1 MLTTKRNNPD
11 KDFVVRYSSFEK
23 KRYLRLRNF
32 ISVEE
37 LLEELNESQKQAVL
51 YNDGPALV
59 IAGAG
64 SGKTRVLTYKIA
76 YLLQQGYQPYNIIA
90 LTFTNKAA
98 REMKE
103 RIAQLVGGSAASRLW
118 MGTFHSIFLR
128 ILRVN
133 AELLGFT
140 SNFTIYD
147 TSDSRSLIKAIIKE
161 RGLDDKIYKPATVQ
175 AAISN
180 AKNALITPNA
190 YAANKEIVE
199 ADIRSKRPEIK
210 DIYRTYWGRCFAA
223 KAMDFDDLLLYTNIL
238 FRDFPE
244 VLARYRELFQ
254 YILVDEYQDTNF
266 AQHLIIRQ
274 LAKENNKLCVVGDDA
289 QSIYSFRGAQIRNI
303 LNIRNEYPACKIFKL
318 ERNYRST
325 QTIVN
330 AANSLIKKNKEQID
344 KNVYSE
350 NEEGDKIAVLKAY
363 SDFEEGY
370 LVVGKISEM
379 RMKDRCSFSD
389 FAILY
394 RTNAQSR
401 IFEEALRKRNI
412 PYQMYGGLSFYQRK
426 EIKDI
431 IAYFRM
437 AVNPDDEEALKRI
450 INYPTRGI
458 GDTTVNKVRACAVT
472 HNISMWQV
480 IADPVNYGLS
490 VNSGTANK
498 LNSFKALIEEFHEA
512 VSEKNALELAEQV
525 IKRSGIFADVYV
537 DRSTENLSRQENI
550 QELMNGIQEFCLSR
564 QEEGREDILLM
575 DFLAEVS
582 LATDQDKTDEEDT
595 DKVSLM
601 TIHASKGLEFNNVF
615 VVGLEEDLFPSAMSK
630 SSEQEVEEERRLF
643 YVAITRARRNCVLS
657 YASSRYRNGQPTA
670 LPPSR
675 FLKDIDSVYLSLPL
689 DSSLSEQVDRR
700 AQAFASRSVHGFPN
714 RFPEERNV
722 SARQQNPEPVWEPKL
737 SRGKLL
743 KIDSLES
750 STSSLGKMKIDSP
763 SVGTRIQ
770 HDRFGKGTVTSCEG
784 TGDNQKI
791 TVEFDHV
798 GKKQLL
804 LKFAKFTVLS

>member
-1 MLTTKRNNPD
+1 MK
-11 KDFVVRYSSFEK
+11 E
-23 KRYLRLRNF
+23 
-32 ISVEE
+32 I
-37 LLEELNESQKQAVL
+37 LEDLNESQKQAVL

-103 RIAQLVGGSAASRLW
+103 RIARLVGGSAASRLW

-128 ILRVN
+128 ILRVH
-133 AELLGFT
+133 ADLLGFT
-140 SNFTIYD
+140 KDLTIYD
-147 TSDSRSLIKAIIKE
+147 SSDSRSLIKAIIKE
-161 RGLDDKIYKPATVQ
+161 RGLDDKVYKPATVQ
-175 AAISN
+175 AVISN
-180 AKNALITPNA
+180 AKNALITPQA
-190 YAANKEIVE
+190 YAANGEIVA
-199 ADIRSKRPEIK
+199 ADVQSKRPEIK
-210 DIYRTYWGRCFAA
+210 DIYRTYWNRCFTAG
-223 KAMDFDDLLLYTNIL
+223 AMDFDDLLLYTNIL

-266 AQHLIIRQ
+266 AQHLIVRQ
-274 LAKENNKLCVVGDDA
+274 LAKGNNKLCVVGDDA

-303 LNIRNEYPACKIFKL
+303 LNIRNEYPDCRIFKL
-318 ERNYRST
+318 EQNYRST

-330 AANSLIKKNKEQID
+330 AANSLIQKNKEQIH
-344 KNVYSE
+344 KKVYSE
-350 NEEGDKIAVLKAY
+350 NEEGDKLAVLNAY

-370 LVVGKISEM
+370 LVAGKITEM
-379 RMKDRCSFSD
+379 RMKYRCPFSD
-389 FAILY
+389 FAVLY

-412 PYQMYGGLSFYQRK
+412 PYRIYGGLSFYQRK

-437 AVNPDDEEALKRI
+437 AVNPSDEEALKRI
-450 INYPTRGI
+450 INYPARGI
-458 GDTTVNKVRACAVT
+458 GDTTVGKIQQCANVQ
-472 HNISMWQV
+472 NSSMWQV
-480 IADPVNYGLS
+480 LVDPVGSGLS

-498 LNSFKALIEEFHEA
+498 LSTFKELIVGFHAL
-512 VSEKNALELAEQV
+512 VSEKNVLELAEQIV
-525 IKRSGIFADVYV
+525 KQSGILTEVYA

-550 QELMNGIQEFCLSR
+550 QELMNGIREFCLSR
-564 QEEGREDILLM
+564 QEEGRDDILLT
-575 DFLAEVS
+575 DFLSEVS
-582 LATDQDKTDEEDT
+582 LATDQDNTDGEDADQVT
-595 DKVSLM
+595 LM
-601 TIHASKGLEFNNVF
+601 TVHASKGLEFNHVF

-630 SSEQEVEEERRLF
+630 GSEQEVEEERRLF
-643 YVAITRARRNCVLS
+643 YVAITRARQNCILS
-657 YASSRYRNGQPTA
+657 YASTRYRNGQTTA

-675 FLKDIDSVYLSLPL
+675 FLKDIDPVYLSLPV
-689 DSSLSEQVDRR
+689 DASLSEQVNRR
-700 AQAFASRSVHGFPN
+700 AQAFAARSVAGWGEK
-714 RFPEERNV
+714 RRESV
-722 SARQQNPEPVWEPKL
+722 SVPDTEPVWKQPAT
-737 SRGKLL
+737 RGRLL
-743 KIDSLES
+743 KIDTLQF
-750 STSSLGKMKIDSP
+750 TSSPSHTPSDEGP

-770 HDRFGKGTVTSCEG
+770 HDRFGKGTVTQSEG
-784 TGDNQKI
+784 AGDNRKI

-804 LKFAKFTVLS
+804 LKFAKFTIIS

>member
-1 MLTTKRNNPD
+1 MK
-11 KDFVVRYSSFEK
+11 E
-23 KRYLRLRNF
+23 
-32 ISVEE
+32 I
-37 LLEELNESQKQAVL
+37 LEDLNESQKQAVL

-103 RIAQLVGGSAASRLW
+103 RIARLVGGSAASRLW

-128 ILRVN
+128 ILRVH
-133 AELLGFT
+133 ADLLGFT
-140 SNFTIYD
+140 KDLTIYD
-147 TSDSRSLIKAIIKE
+147 SSDSRSLIKAIIKE
-161 RGLDDKIYKPATVQ
+161 RGLDDKVYKPATVQ
-175 AAISN
+175 AVISN
-180 AKNALITPNA
+180 AKNALITPQA
-190 YAANKEIVE
+190 YAANGEIVA
-199 ADIRSKRPEIK
+199 ADVQSKRPEIK
-210 DIYRTYWGRCFAA
+210 DIYRTYWNRCFTAG
-223 KAMDFDDLLLYTNIL
+223 AMDFDDLLLYTNIL

-266 AQHLIIRQ
+266 AQHLIVRQ
-274 LAKENNKLCVVGDDA
+274 LAKGNNKLCVVGDDA

-303 LNIRNEYPACKIFKL
+303 LNIRNEYPDCRIFKL
-318 ERNYRST
+318 EQNYRST

-330 AANSLIKKNKEQID
+330 AANSLIQKNKEQIH
-344 KNVYSE
+344 KKVYSE
-350 NEEGDKIAVLKAY
+350 NEEGDKLAVLNAY

-370 LVVGKISEM
+370 LVAGKITEM
-379 RMKDRCSFSD
+379 RMKYRCPFSD
-389 FAILY
+389 FAVLY

-412 PYQMYGGLSFYQRK
+412 PYRIYGGLSFYQRK

-437 AVNPDDEEALKRI
+437 AVNPSDEEALKRI
-450 INYPTRGI
+450 INYPARGI
-458 GDTTVNKVRACAVT
+458 GDTTVGKIQQCANVQ
-472 HNISMWQV
+472 NSSMWQV
-480 IADPVNYGLS
+480 LVDPVGSGLS

-498 LNSFKALIEEFHEA
+498 LSTFKELIAGFHAL
-512 VSEKNALELAEQV
+512 VSEKNVLELAEQIV
-525 IKRSGIFADVYV
+525 KQSGILTEVYA

-550 QELMNGIQEFCLSR
+550 QELMNGIREFCLSR
-564 QEEGREDILLM
+564 QEEGRDDILLT
-575 DFLAEVS
+575 DFLSEVS
-582 LATDQDKTDEEDT
+582 LATDQDNTDGEDADQVT
-595 DKVSLM
+595 LM
-601 TIHASKGLEFNNVF
+601 TVHASKGLEFNHVF

-630 SSEQEVEEERRLF
+630 GSEQEVEEERRLF
-643 YVAITRARRNCVLS
+643 YVAITRARQNCILS
-657 YASSRYRNGQPTA
+657 YASTRYRNGQTTA

-675 FLKDIDSVYLSLPL
+675 FLKDIDPVYLSLPV
-689 DSSLSEQVDRR
+689 DASLSEQVNRR
-700 AQAFASRSVHGFPN
+700 AQAFAARSVAGWGEK
-714 RFPEERNV
+714 RRESV
-722 SARQQNPEPVWEPKL
+722 SAPDTEPVWKQPAT
-737 SRGKLL
+737 RGRLL
-743 KIDSLES
+743 KIDTLQF
-750 STSSLGKMKIDSP
+750 TSSPSHTPSDEGP

-770 HDRFGKGTVTSCEG
+770 HDRFGKGTVTQSEG
-784 TGDNQKI
+784 AGDTRKI

-804 LKFAKFTVLS
+804 LKFAKFTIIS

>member
-1 MLTTKRNNPD
+1 MK
-11 KDFVVRYSSFEK
+11 E
-23 KRYLRLRNF
+23 
-32 ISVEE
+32 I
-37 LLEELNESQKQAVL
+37 LEDLNESQKQAVL

-103 RIAQLVGGSAASRLW
+103 RIARLVGGSAASRLW

-128 ILRVN
+128 ILRVH
-133 AELLGFT
+133 ADLLGFT
-140 SNFTIYD
+140 KDLTIYD
-147 TSDSRSLIKAIIKE
+147 SSDSRSLIKAIIKE
-161 RGLDDKIYKPATVQ
+161 RGLDDKVYKPATVQ
-175 AAISN
+175 AVISN
-180 AKNALITPNA
+180 AKNALITPQA
-190 YAANKEIVE
+190 YAANGEIVA
-199 ADIRSKRPEIK
+199 ADVQSKRPEIK
-210 DIYRTYWGRCFAA
+210 DIYRTYWNRCFTAG
-223 KAMDFDDLLLYTNIL
+223 AMDFDDLLLYTNIL

-266 AQHLIIRQ
+266 AQHLIVRQ
-274 LAKENNKLCVVGDDA
+274 LAKGNNKLCVVGDDA

-303 LNIRNEYPACKIFKL
+303 LNIRNEYPDCRIFKL
-318 ERNYRST
+318 EQNYRST

-330 AANSLIKKNKEQID
+330 AANSLIQKNKEQIH
-344 KNVYSE
+344 KKVYSE
-350 NEEGDKIAVLKAY
+350 NEEGDKLAVLNAY

-370 LVVGKISEM
+370 LVAGKITEM
-379 RMKDRCSFSD
+379 RMKYRCPFSD
-389 FAILY
+389 FAVLY

-412 PYQMYGGLSFYQRK
+412 PYRIYGGLSFYQRK

-437 AVNPDDEEALKRI
+437 AVNPSDEEALKRI
-450 INYPTRGI
+450 INYPARGI
-458 GDTTVNKVRACAVT
+458 GDTTVGKIQQCANVQ
-472 HNISMWQV
+472 NSSMWQV
-480 IADPVNYGLS
+480 LVDPVGSGLS

-498 LNSFKALIEEFHEA
+498 LSAFKELIAGFHAL
-512 VSEKNALELAEQV
+512 VSEKNVLELAEQIV
-525 IKRSGIFADVYV
+525 KQSGILTEVYA

-550 QELMNGIQEFCLSR
+550 QELMNGIREFCLSR
-564 QEEGREDILLM
+564 QEEGRDDILLT
-575 DFLAEVS
+575 DFLSEVS
-582 LATDQDKTDEEDT
+582 LATDQDNTDGEDADQVT
-595 DKVSLM
+595 LM
-601 TIHASKGLEFNNVF
+601 TVHASKGLEFNHVF

-630 SSEQEVEEERRLF
+630 GSEQEVEEERRLF
-643 YVAITRARRNCVLS
+643 YVAITRARQNCILS
-657 YASSRYRNGQPTA
+657 YASTRYRNGQTTA

-675 FLKDIDSVYLSLPL
+675 FLKDIDPAYLSLPM
-689 DSSLSEQVDRR
+689 DASLSEQVNRR
-700 AQAFASRSVHGFPN
+700 AQAFAARSVAGWGEK
-714 RFPEERNV
+714 RRESV
-722 SARQQNPEPVWEPKL
+722 SAPDTEPVWKQPAT
-737 SRGKLL
+737 RGRLL
-743 KIDSLES
+743 KIDTLRS
-750 STSSLGKMKIDSP
+750 SSSPSHTPSGEGP

-770 HDRFGKGTVTSCEG
+770 HDRFGKGTVTQSEG
-784 TGDNQKI
+784 AGDNRKI

-804 LKFAKFTVLS
+804 LKFAKFTIIS

>member
-1 MLTTKRNNPD
+1 MK
-11 KDFVVRYSSFEK
+11 E
-23 KRYLRLRNF
+23 
-32 ISVEE
+32 I
-37 LLEELNESQKQAVL
+37 LEDLNESQKQAVL

-103 RIAQLVGGSAASRLW
+103 RIARLVGGSVASRLW

-128 ILRVN
+128 ILRVH
-133 AELLGFT
+133 ADLLGFT
-140 SNFTIYD
+140 KDLTIYD
-147 TSDSRSLIKAIIKE
+147 SSDSRSLIKAIIKE
-161 RGLDDKIYKPATVQ
+161 RGLDDKVYKPATVQ
-175 AAISN
+175 AVISN
-180 AKNALITPNA
+180 AKNALITPQA
-190 YAANKEIVE
+190 YAANGEIVA
-199 ADIRSKRPEIK
+199 ADVQSKRPEIK
-210 DIYRTYWGRCFAA
+210 DIYRTYWNRCFTAG
-223 KAMDFDDLLLYTNIL
+223 AMDFDDLLLYTNIL

-266 AQHLIIRQ
+266 AQHLIVRQ
-274 LAKENNKLCVVGDDA
+274 LAKGNNKLCVVGDDA

-303 LNIRNEYPACKIFKL
+303 LNIRNEYPDCRIFKL
-318 ERNYRST
+318 EQNYRST

-330 AANSLIKKNKEQID
+330 AANSLIQKNKEQIH
-344 KNVYSE
+344 KKVYSE
-350 NEEGDKIAVLKAY
+350 NEEGDKLAVLNAY

-370 LVVGKISEM
+370 LVAGKITEM
-379 RMKDRCSFSD
+379 RMKYRCPFSD
-389 FAILY
+389 FAVLY

-412 PYQMYGGLSFYQRK
+412 PYRIYGGLSFYQRK

-437 AVNPDDEEALKRI
+437 AVNPSDEEALKRI
-450 INYPTRGI
+450 INYPARGI
-458 GDTTVNKVRACAVT
+458 GDTTVGKIQQCANVQ
-472 HNISMWQV
+472 NSSMWQV
-480 IADPVNYGLS
+480 LVDPVGSGLS

-498 LNSFKALIEEFHEA
+498 LSTFKELIAGFHAL
-512 VSEKNALELAEQV
+512 VSEKNVLELAEQIV
-525 IKRSGIFADVYV
+525 KQSGILTEVYA

-550 QELMNGIQEFCLSR
+550 QELMNGIREFCLSR
-564 QEEGREDILLM
+564 QEEGRDDILLT
-575 DFLAEVS
+575 DFLSEVS
-582 LATDQDKTDEEDT
+582 LATDQDNTDGEDADQVT
-595 DKVSLM
+595 LM
-601 TIHASKGLEFNNVF
+601 TVHASKGLEFNHVF

-630 SSEQEVEEERRLF
+630 GSEQEVEEERRLF
-643 YVAITRARRNCVLS
+643 YVAITRARQNCILS
-657 YASSRYRNGQPTA
+657 YASTRYRNGQTTA

-675 FLKDIDSVYLSLPL
+675 FLKDIDPVYLSLPV
-689 DSSLSEQVDRR
+689 DASLSEQVNRR
-700 AQAFASRSVHGFPN
+700 AQAFAARSVAGWGEK
-714 RFPEERNV
+714 RRESV
-722 SARQQNPEPVWEPKL
+722 SAPDTEPVWKQPAT
-737 SRGKLL
+737 RGRLL
-743 KIDSLES
+743 KIDTLQF
-750 STSSLGKMKIDSP
+750 TSSPSHTPSDEGP

-770 HDRFGKGTVTSCEG
+770 HDRFGKGTVTQSEG
-784 TGDNQKI
+784 AGDNRQI

-804 LKFAKFTVLS
+804 LKFAKFTIIS

>member
-1 MLTTKRNNPD
+1 MK
-11 KDFVVRYSSFEK
+11 E
-23 KRYLRLRNF
+23 
-32 ISVEE
+32 I
-37 LLEELNESQKQAVL
+37 LEDLNESQKQAVL

-103 RIAQLVGGSAASRLW
+103 RIARLVGGSAASRLW

-128 ILRVN
+128 ILRVH
-133 AELLGFT
+133 ADLLGFT
-140 SNFTIYD
+140 KDLTIYD
-147 TSDSRSLIKAIIKE
+147 SSDSRSLIKAIIKE
-161 RGLDDKIYKPATVQ
+161 RGLDDKVYKPATVQ
-175 AAISN
+175 AVISN
-180 AKNALITPNA
+180 AKNALITPQA
-190 YAANKEIVE
+190 YAANGEIVA
-199 ADIRSKRPEIK
+199 ADVQSKRPEIK
-210 DIYRTYWGRCFAA
+210 DIYRTYWNRCFTAG
-223 KAMDFDDLLLYTNIL
+223 AMDFDDLLLYTNIL

-266 AQHLIIRQ
+266 AQHLIVRQ
-274 LAKENNKLCVVGDDA
+274 LAKGNNKLCVVGDDA

-303 LNIRNEYPACKIFKL
+303 LNIRNEYPDCRIFKL
-318 ERNYRST
+318 EQNYRST

-330 AANSLIKKNKEQID
+330 AANSLIQKNKEQIH
-344 KNVYSE
+344 KKVYSE
-350 NEEGDKIAVLKAY
+350 NEEGDKLAVLNAY

-370 LVVGKISEM
+370 LVAGIITEM
-379 RMKDRCSFSD
+379 RMKYRCPFSD
-389 FAILY
+389 FAVLY

-412 PYQMYGGLSFYQRK
+412 PYRIYGGLSFYQRK

-437 AVNPDDEEALKRI
+437 AVNPSDEEALKRI
-450 INYPTRGI
+450 INYPARGI
-458 GDTTVNKVRACAVT
+458 GDTTVGKIQQCANVQ
-472 HNISMWQV
+472 NSSMWQV
-480 IADPVNYGLS
+480 LVDPVGSGLS

-498 LNSFKALIEEFHEA
+498 LSTFKELIAGFHAL
-512 VSEKNALELAEQV
+512 VSEKNVLELAEQIV
-525 IKRSGIFADVYV
+525 KQSGILTEVYA

-550 QELMNGIQEFCLSR
+550 QELMNGIREFCLSR
-564 QEEGREDILLM
+564 QEEGRDDILLT
-575 DFLAEVS
+575 DFLSEVS
-582 LATDQDKTDEEDT
+582 LATDQDNTDGEDADQVT
-595 DKVSLM
+595 LM
-601 TIHASKGLEFNNVF
+601 TVHASKGLEFNHVF

-630 SSEQEVEEERRLF
+630 GSEQEVEEERRLF
-643 YVAITRARRNCVLS
+643 YVAITRARQNCILS
-657 YASSRYRNGQPTA
+657 YASTRYRNGQTTA

-675 FLKDIDSVYLSLPL
+675 FLKDIDPVYLSLPV
-689 DSSLSEQVDRR
+689 DASLSEQVNRR
-700 AQAFASRSVHGFPN
+700 AQAFAARSVAGWGEK
-714 RFPEERNV
+714 RRESV
-722 SARQQNPEPVWEPKL
+722 SVPDTEPVWKQPAT
-737 SRGKLL
+737 RGRLL
-743 KIDSLES
+743 KIDTLQF
-750 STSSLGKMKIDSP
+750 TSSPSHTPSDEGP

-770 HDRFGKGTVTSCEG
+770 HDRFGKGTVTQSEG
-784 TGDNQKI
+784 AGDNRKI

-804 LKFAKFTVLS
+804 LKFAKFTIIS

>member
-1 MLTTKRNNPD
+1 MK
-11 KDFVVRYSSFEK
+11 E
-23 KRYLRLRNF
+23 
-32 ISVEE
+32 I
-37 LLEELNESQKQAVL
+37 LEDLNESQKQAVL

-103 RIAQLVGGSAASRLW
+103 RIARLVGGSAASRLW

-128 ILRVN
+128 ILRVH
-133 AELLGFT
+133 ADLLGFT
-140 SNFTIYD
+140 KDLTIYD
-147 TSDSRSLIKAIIKE
+147 SSDSRSLIKAIIKE
-161 RGLDDKIYKPATVQ
+161 RGLDDKVYKPATVQ
-175 AAISN
+175 AVISN
-180 AKNALITPNA
+180 AKNALITPQA
-190 YAANKEIVE
+190 YAANGDIVA
-199 ADIRSKRPEIK
+199 ADVQSKRPEIK
-210 DIYRTYWGRCFAA
+210 DIYRTYWNRCFTAG
-223 KAMDFDDLLLYTNIL
+223 AMDFDDLLLYTNIL

-266 AQHLIIRQ
+266 AQHLIVRQ
-274 LAKENNKLCVVGDDA
+274 LAKGNNKLCVVGDDA

-303 LNIRNEYPACKIFKL
+303 LNIRNEYPDCRIFKL
-318 ERNYRST
+318 EQNYRST

-330 AANSLIKKNKEQID
+330 AANSLIQKNKEQIH
-344 KNVYSE
+344 KKVYSE
-350 NEEGDKIAVLKAY
+350 NEEGDKLAVLNAY

-370 LVVGKISEM
+370 LVAGKITEM
-379 RMKDRCSFSD
+379 RMKYRCPFSD
-389 FAILY
+389 FAVLY

-412 PYQMYGGLSFYQRK
+412 PYRIYGGLSFYQRK

-437 AVNPDDEEALKRI
+437 AVNPSDEEALKRI
-450 INYPTRGI
+450 INYPARGI
-458 GDTTVNKVRACAVT
+458 GDTTVGKIQQCANVQ
-472 HNISMWQV
+472 NSSMWQV
-480 IADPVNYGLS
+480 LVDPVGSGLS

-498 LNSFKALIEEFHEA
+498 LSTFKELIAGFHAL
-512 VSEKNALELAEQV
+512 VSEKNVLELAEQIV
-525 IKRSGIFADVYV
+525 KQSGILTEVYA

-550 QELMNGIQEFCLSR
+550 QELMNGIREFCLSR
-564 QEEGREDILLM
+564 QEEGRDDILLT
-575 DFLAEVS
+575 DFLSEVS
-582 LATDQDKTDEEDT
+582 LATDQDNTDGEDADQVT
-595 DKVSLM
+595 LM
-601 TIHASKGLEFNNVF
+601 TVHASKGLEFNHVF

-630 SSEQEVEEERRLF
+630 GSEQEVEEERRLF
-643 YVAITRARRNCVLS
+643 YVAITRARQNCILS
-657 YASSRYRNGQPTA
+657 YASTRYRNGQTTA

-675 FLKDIDSVYLSLPL
+675 FLKDIDPVYLSLPV
-689 DSSLSEQVDRR
+689 DASLSEQVNRR
-700 AQAFASRSVHGFPN
+700 AQAFAARSVAGWGEK
-714 RFPEERNV
+714 RRESV
-722 SARQQNPEPVWEPKL
+722 SVPDTEPVWKQPAT
-737 SRGKLL
+737 RGRLL
-743 KIDSLES
+743 KIDTLQF
-750 STSSLGKMKIDSP
+750 TSSPSHTPSDEGP

-770 HDRFGKGTVTSCEG
+770 HDRFGKGTVTQSEG
-784 TGDNQKI
+784 AGDNRKI

-804 LKFAKFTVLS
+804 LKFAKFTIIS